1 MNLYAETSAILS
13 WLLGEDRG
21 DSARSQLTAA
31 TSVSTSDL
39 TLIECDRTLRRAVTT
54 GRLTAD
60 ESSRMQTVV
69 DTASAHWTLH
79 GMDAEIVHR
88 SRRAFPREPIRALD
102 AVHLATALAVRN
114 LCPDVRVLSFDDRIR
129 GNAAAL
135 GFDVVPSPPS
145 AASNG

>member
-1 MNLYAETSAILS
+1 MNLYAETSAVMS
-13 WLLGEDRG
+13 WLLDEERG
-21 DSARSQLTAA
+21 DSALSQLTAA
-31 TSVSTSDL
+31 ATVSTSDL
-39 TLIECDRTLRRAVTT
+39 TLIECDRTLRRAAAT
-54 GRLTAD
+54 GLLTAS
-60 ESSRMQTVV
+60 ESSQMLAVI

-114 LCPDVRVLSFDDRIR
+114 LFPDVRVLSFDDRIR

-135 GFDVVPSPPS
+135 GFDVVPSLDGRS
-145 AASNG
+145 